1 MSPLPAPYDAT
12 SSHPLLGE
20 LEAAS
25 TAGPTLTQMEELRLR
40 AENCGSAPGEAA
52 RLLKLFGLFELRHRP
67 LFALSTGEARP
78 RAEMRETC
86 TLARRWQGRKLL
98 LVDALLQQ
106 LAPEE
111 FLGFCRRAS
120 GRVRVGSGSEVQFAG
135 PGRGF

>member
-1 MSPLPAPYDAT
+1 
-12 SSHPLLGE
+12 
-20 LEAAS
+20 
-25 TAGPTLTQMEELRLR
+25 MEELRLR

-78 RAEMRETC
+78 RAEIRESC

-111 FLGFCRRAS
+111 FLAVGGPAAESESQS
-120 GRVRVGSGSEVQFAG
+120 GGSEVQFAG